1 MATTDPLTTIYTGIS
16 GALGDIHKDDGA
28 AHASVL
34 HIWEYGPEAFKHLFY
49 DEDYDV
55 VITYGLPQSRSQR
68 LIQDVPLHFQMAYP
82 VTVTSVDKPMEG
94 VLLCTGMRMQYKVTY
109 ALRAAVASIA
119 QSAPAAVPAYTL
131 TVKSDSST
139 YKRVGGLYVYET
151 VHTLEYETDNG

>member
-68 LIQDVPLHFQMAYP
+68 PIQNVPLHYMMSYP
-82 VTVTSVDKPMEG
+82 VTVTTVDKPMEG
-94 VLLCTGMRMQYKVTY
+94 VLLCTAIRMQYKVTY
-109 ALRAAVASIA
+109 ALRAAAATIA
-119 QSAPAAVPAYTL
+119 QSAPAATPAYTL
-131 TVKSDSST
+131 TIKSDASVM
-139 YKRVGGLYVYET
+139 KRVGGIYVYET
-151 VHTLEYETDNG
+151 THVLEYETDNG